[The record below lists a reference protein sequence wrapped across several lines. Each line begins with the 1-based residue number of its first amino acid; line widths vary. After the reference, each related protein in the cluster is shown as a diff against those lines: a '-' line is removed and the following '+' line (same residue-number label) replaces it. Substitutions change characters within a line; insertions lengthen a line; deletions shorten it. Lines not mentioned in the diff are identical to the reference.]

1 MTKRIIFDTEH
12 TLIRDAV
19 RSFANEHIAPFYEE
33 WEEQGQVSRQMWKEA
48 GNYGLLSPNT
58 PTKYNGLDADFLTN
72 ACIGEELSALGFVGP
87 AVGFSI
93 HSDITTPYII
103 KYGTE
108 AQKERILPG
117 CVSGEIILAIAMSEP
132 GAGSDLQGIKTTAV
146 KDGNDYI
153 INGSKVFITNG
164 QLCDMVLV
172 VAKTDPNAG
181 AKGISLFLV
190 NANSKG
196 FSRGKNLKKIG
207 LQSQDTSE
215 LFFDN
220 VRVSKDNLLGQEGKG
235 FFMLMSELPAE
246 RMSLSVGAIAAAQS
260 ILNQTIQ
267 YTAQRKAF
275 GQPIASFQN
284 TQFKLAEMDT
294 DLTVAQVFI
303 DHCLQLLVKDELDD
317 VTAAKAKLMS
327 SELQCKVIDECLQMH
342 GGYGYMMEYPVARAY
357 LDARV
362 QRIYAGTSEIMK
374 VIISRDLFK

>member
-1 MTKRIIFDTEH
+1 
-12 TLIRDAV
+12 
-19 RSFANEHIAPFYEE
+19 
-33 WEEQGQVSRQMWKEA
+33 
-48 GNYGLLSPNT
+48 
-58 PTKYNGLDADFLTN
+58 
-72 ACIGEELSALGFVGP
+72 
-87 AVGFSI
+87 
-93 HSDITTPYII
+93 
-103 KYGTE
+103 
-108 AQKERILPG
+108 
-117 CVSGEIILAIAMSEP
+117 MSEP

-190 NANSKG
+190 DANTKG

-303 DHCLQLLVKDELDD
+303 DHCLQLLVKGQLDD

-327 SELQCKVIDECLQMH
+327 SELQCKVIDECLQLH